1 MNLSS
6 ACGSRKSLAVLSII
20 CILLACFVG
29 VLPVSASGRATLTA
43 SAVETEKGDTVD
55 VAFRLEENT
64 GIWGLKFKV
73 GYDHS
78 VLTLTS
84 VKNGSIFSDEEITLP
99 ESLDKEQF
107 VFLACSSQLKNINK
121 NGTVATLK
129 FTVAKDAELKSYP
142 ITVSVT
148 QAINASG
155 KNIKMNAKDGNV
167 TVIHPVYNGEEGNG
181 VSNTGEE
188 GDRVS
193 DTDDERKG
201 TEKDTEKDTESP
213 ESVKDKETGATRT
226 EEGKF
231 KIKALLITLAVIAVV
246 CATGALLILIL
257 KKRGKKQCKRKRRS
271 KK

>member
-6 ACGSRKSLAVLSII
+6 AGGSRKSLAVLSII

-107 VFLACSSQLKNINK
+107 VFLACSSQLKNVNK

-129 FTVAKDAELKSYP
+129 FAVAKDAELKSYP

-167 TVIHPVYNGEEGNG
+167 TVIHPVYN
-181 VSNTGEE
+181 GEE